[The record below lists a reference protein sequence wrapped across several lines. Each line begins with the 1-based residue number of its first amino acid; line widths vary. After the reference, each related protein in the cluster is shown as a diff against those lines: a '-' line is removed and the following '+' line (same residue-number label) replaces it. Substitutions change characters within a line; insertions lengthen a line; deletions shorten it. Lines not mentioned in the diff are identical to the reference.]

1 MEITIST
8 ILTWVSAGFIAC
20 LAFAIYQFGAKDNST
35 RSFAL
40 LSFVV
45 SLWSVSVPF
54 SGLFWVKMSYFLATV
69 ITSSFLLF
77 SLTYPEN
84 LKVRK
89 ISLLLIALSE
99 LIFLLL
105 FFFTDVIISISL
117 TTNPSEIGQATWSFG
132 KFGFLFDSY
141 VICVWLLGIYFLI
154 KKYTLLKRGVIKTN
168 LGYVIAAII
177 VGIIPPVITG
187 ALLPRLGIFDFYWLA
202 PVSGLIWLSIISL
215 AILRHHLFNIKVIAV
230 ELVTFTLWIV
240 ILLRTVLSETREDML
255 IQGGLLLISVILGI
269 VLIRSVLGEIHQRQQ
284 IERLAKEIKTAYARV
299 REINEHLEERIAEQ
313 TRDVR
318 RAYEVEKKARAEL
331 EQLNKTKDEF
341 ITSTQHNLRTPLT
354 SLKWEL
360 ESIRKGTAGPVN
372 SELKNILDTAD
383 ESAHNLENI
392 IENFIKITEG
402 GV

>member
-35 RSFAL
+35 RSFSL
-40 LSFVV
+40 LSFIV
-45 SLWSVSVPF
+45 SLWSISVPF
-54 SGLFWVKMSYFLATV
+54 TGLFWVKMSYFLATM

-77 SLTYPEN
+77 ALTYPEN
-84 LKVRK
+84 SKMGKR
-89 ISLLLIALSE
+89 STLLIIFSE
-99 LIFLLL
+99 LLFLVL
-105 FFFTDVIISISL
+105 FFFTHLIISVS
-117 TTNPSEIGQATWSFG
+117 TVSMEEIGQVTWSFG
-132 KFGFLFDSY
+132 TLWFLFDIYIIGS
-141 VICVWLLGIYFLI
+141 WLLGIYLLI
-154 KKYTLLKRGVIKTN
+154 KKYTLLKKGALKTN

-240 ILLRTVLSETREDML
+240 ILIRTVLSETREDML
-255 IQGGLLLISVILGI
+255 IQGGLLVVSVVLGI

-372 SELKNILDTAD
+372 TELKSILDTAD
-383 ESAHNLENI
+383 ESARNLENI

-402 GV
+402 AV